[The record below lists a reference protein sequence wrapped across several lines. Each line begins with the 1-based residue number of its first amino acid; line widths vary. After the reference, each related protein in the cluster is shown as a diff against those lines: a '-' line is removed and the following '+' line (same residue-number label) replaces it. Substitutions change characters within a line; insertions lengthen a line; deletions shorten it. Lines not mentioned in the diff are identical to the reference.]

1 MLMIGKWFIRTAAA
15 IIFLLILILLRF
27 SWVVRDR
34 HPDADIDFSLESQEN
49 FLQAGFA
56 AIDITPEVPD
66 TWTDKNGDA
75 QYDPKDGDTFKDGN
89 GNGKFDPVW
98 MAGFQNNRPAM
109 GVHDPLWA
117 RTMIISNGEN
127 KMALTVIDAIGFG
140 ADDILTVRKKVPA
153 NLNIDY
159 VVIMST
165 HSHETPDLVGLW
177 GKTPFSSGVN
187 KAYIKQVQ
195 EGILT
200 SIIEA
205 NKKIRP
211 TIIKVGHD
219 LTGAS
224 NLVEDSREPMVMD
237 PRINILQAID
247 AETDT
252 TLGVFFNWSNHPETL
267 WNKNL
272 YLSSDFPHYLREAIE
287 KGVQRGDSTLIEG
300 LGGIAIFSIGA
311 IGGLM
316 TSSPD
321 FPIPG
326 FQEDRIYLEP
336 NFEKAAAQGY
346 QLAALGIQC
355 LQPGGDNITIKKA
368 TLDIKAKTLELPL
381 ANPLYRLAAFMGVV
395 NRGTSS
401 WINVRTEIAAWQ
413 LGDIHFLHY
422 PGELYPE
429 ILNGGVEKP
438 KGQDFNMPPFE
449 TPSLR
454 SFIPSKYSFTMGLS
468 NDMIGYIVPKSQWDE
483 KAPYTYKFKDAPYGE
498 INSLGP
504 ETAPILYQEMK
515 GMIKN
520 RK

>member
-1 MLMIGKWFIRTAAA
+1 
-15 IIFLLILILLRF
+15 
-27 SWVVRDR
+27 
-34 HPDADIDFSLESQEN
+34 
-49 FLQAGFA
+49 
-56 AIDITPEVPD
+56 
-66 TWTDKNGDA
+66 
-75 QYDPKDGDTFKDGN
+75 
-89 GNGKFDPVW
+89 
-98 MAGFQNNRPAM
+98 
-109 GVHDPLWA
+109 
-117 RTMIISNGEN
+117 
-127 KMALTVIDAIGFG
+127 
-140 ADDILTVRKKVPA
+140 
-153 NLNIDY
+153 
-159 VVIMST
+159 
-165 HSHETPDLVGLW
+165 
-177 GKTPFSSGVN
+177 
-187 KAYIKQVQ
+187 
-195 EGILT
+195 
-200 SIIEA
+200 
-205 NKKIRP
+205 
-211 TIIKVGHD
+211 
-219 LTGAS
+219 
-224 NLVEDSREPMVMD
+224 MD

-247 AETDT
+247 AESDT

-272 YLSSDFPHYLREAIE
+272 YLTSDFPHYLREAIE

-300 LGGIAIFSIGA
+300 LGGTAIFSIGA

-355 LQPGGDNITIKKA
+355 LQPGGDNKTLRKA

-483 KAPYTYKFKDAPYGE
+483 KAPYTYKFKESPYGE

-504 ETAPILYQEMK
+504 ETAPILYQAMK
-515 GMIKN
+515 GMIK
-520 RK
+520 K